1 MAIKFLNTLDLQGN
15 VVENIK
21 IHVASSDSGF
31 VNKGEGSLWLDSA
44 NHTLKFRADN
54 GSGTMVWKNVL
65 DNTDTAVRV
74 VSVDTSGNG
83 TANSTL
89 QTAETLMLKKG
100 SNVTLAEAGGV
111 VTISAADTN
120 TQNSA
125 STTIGMFSGSGVI
138 SLAANGTISSS
149 AEANVDTDLGIT
161 GSTGA
166 RTITSSTGDNVSI
179 PVATTSV
186 SGVMSPTIFD
196 AVTANTAKNTNVST
210 NLSLASGTGSRTLS
224 SSDGDNVTLPV
235 ATTNVSGLMSAA
247 LFDAVTAN
255 TAKATNTDV
264 NVSVGNLETRLSQID
279 SNITIGNANTV
290 NTTISGDLIVNG
302 DTTTI
307 TSSVVAIGDNMMKMA
322 KDNSANS
329 VDIGWYG
336 KIVSGGNKFPTMFY
350 DASSGVETPVF
361 KVGLA
366 TTEPSVGAA
375 GTAAIATKGTI
386 NAHLAGN
393 VTGNVSGSSGSTTG
407 NAATATTLASNR
419 TFRTNLASTSTVNF
433 NGSANA
439 APGVTGTLAIANGGT
454 GATASTGWLNSNVT
468 RSSLGLVIG
477 TDVQAYDA
485 QLATLAGMTSSEIN
499 AFSALTA
506 TEIGKIDGLTPST
519 TELNYVDGVTSAI
532 QTQLNAITSANLKK
546 TKLLSGS
553 SATTYT
559 ITHSFATPRVMVQL
573 LDYGNN
579 GSSAT
584 YDVVHADIKRN
595 SDNAVDIVFG
605 TAPGTSQD
613 YLVLI
618 TKMPA
623 IS

>member
-54 GSGTMVWKNVL
+54 GSGTMIWKNVL
-65 DNTDTAVRV
+65 DNTDTSIRTVT
-74 VSVDTSGNG
+74 VDTNGNG
-83 TANSTL
+83 SANNTL
-89 QTAETLMLKKG
+89 ETSETLMFKKG
-100 SNVTLAEAGGV
+100 TNVTLAEAGGV
-111 VTISAADTN
+111 VTISSTDTN

-149 AEANVDTDLGIT
+149 AQANVATNLGKATHASQI
-161 GSTGA
+161 
-166 RTITSSTGDNVSI
+166 TITSSTGDNVI
-179 PVATTSV
+179 IGEA
-186 SGVMSPTIFD
+186 
-196 AVTANTAKNTNVST
+196 
-210 NLSLASGTGSRTLS
+210 TGSI
-224 SSDGDNVTLPV
+224 
-235 ATTNVSGLMSAA
+235 AGLMSTTHHNKLDGIEASATADQTAA
-247 LFDAVTAN
+247 QIRTAVGTGNSNFVPAAPSSA
-255 TAKATNTDV
+255 TTKFLRGDGSFQVPSYTTNTDV
-264 NVSVGNLETRLSQID
+264 DVSVGNLETRLSQIN
-279 SNITIGNANTV
+279 SNITIGNSSSV

-307 TSSVVAIGDNMMKMA
+307 TSSIVAIGDNMMKMA
-322 KDNSANS
+322 KDNAANS

-336 KIVSGGNKFPTMFY
+336 KIVSTGNKFPTMFY
-350 DASSGVETPVF
+350 DASTGVEAPVF
-361 KVGLA
+361 NVGIA
-366 TTEPSVGAA
+366 TTEPGAA
-375 GTAAIATKGTI
+375 GTTIAVKGTV
-386 NAHLAGN
+386 NANLTGN
-393 VTGNVSGSSGSTTG
+393 VTGALAG
-407 NAATATTLASNR
+407 NATTATTLASTR
-419 TFRTNLASTSTVNF
+419 TFRTNLASTSTANF
-433 NGSANA
+433 NGAANA
-439 APGVTGTLAIANGGT
+439 TPGVTGTLAAGNGGT
-454 GATASTGWLNSNVT
+454 GLTAITTLLNSNVT
-468 RSSLGLVIG
+468 KSSLGLVIG

-485 QLATLAGMTSSEIN
+485 QLATLAGMTSGEIN
-499 AFSALTA
+499 AFAALTD
-506 TEIGKIDGLTPST
+506 TEIAKIDGLTPTT

-553 SATTYT
+553 TATTYT

-579 GSSAT
+579 GSGAT
-584 YDVVHADIKRN
+584 YDVVHADVKRS
-595 SDNAVDIVFG
+595 SDNAVSVVFG